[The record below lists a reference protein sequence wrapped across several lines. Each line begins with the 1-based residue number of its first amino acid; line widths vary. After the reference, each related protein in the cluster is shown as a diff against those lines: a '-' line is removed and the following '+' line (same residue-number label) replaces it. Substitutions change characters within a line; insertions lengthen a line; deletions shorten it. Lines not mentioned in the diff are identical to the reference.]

1 MTHPDLAGVLRELM
15 TTAQQFEAKAAKHT
29 KLEPERFALREA
41 ITRAQLLLS
50 VLERLEHAERAKR
63 IQQQGYAMLL
73 PPRDVK
79 AMKEQAELPKR
90 RKIPHKTRR

>member
-1 MTHPDLAGVLRELM
+1 MTDRELASVLRELM
-15 TTAQQFEAKAAKHT
+15 TTAQQFETKAAKHT

-50 VLERLEHAERAKR
+50 ILERQEHAERAKR

-73 PPRDVK
+73 PPKDVK
-79 AMKEQAELPKR
+79 NIKEQTIQPKR
-90 RKIPHKTRR
+90 RKAPHKTRR